1 MNAISKVS
9 DITAADVAEY
19 IRLDEVT
26 LADTNAL
33 NMMIASARSYMRDTT
48 GRTDEEIDTYPD
60 FVIACFVLVQ
70 DMWDNRALYVDKN
83 TVNKTVETILGS
95 QRVNFL

>member
-1 MNAISKVS
+1 MNAITKVS
-9 DITAADVAEY
+9 EITAYDVADY

-26 LADTNAL
+26 AADVNAL
-33 NMMIASARSYMRDTT
+33 NMMIAAARSYMRDTT
-48 GRTDEEIDTYPD
+48 GRTDDEIDMYPD

-70 DMWDNRALYVDKN
+70 DMWDNRSLYVDKAS
-83 TVNKTVETILGS
+83 VNLAVDTILGS